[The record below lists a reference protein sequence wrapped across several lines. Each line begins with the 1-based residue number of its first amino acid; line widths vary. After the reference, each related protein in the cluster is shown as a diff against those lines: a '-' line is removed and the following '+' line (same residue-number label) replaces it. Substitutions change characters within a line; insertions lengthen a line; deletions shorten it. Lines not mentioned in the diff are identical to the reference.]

1 MVANRKTILIVDDDE
16 VILRVLERDLEQAGF
31 AVVKAGNGKEALE
44 IVSRDTVDIVI
55 SDISMPEMDGLAF
68 CEQLRRRPAC
78 ADIPFIFLTV
88 HGGEQ
93 AKIRG
98 LRSGADDY
106 VVKPFNTGD
115 LIARA
120 EILYDRIQ
128 RKRSGDTL
136 KGNLREVGL
145 CEILQLF
152 ELTRKRGVLHV
163 DTDAGKGTIAFAD
176 GTLMD
181 ATWNDLQGED
191 AVLEMFAL
199 AAGNFRF
206 QSQEVSSG
214 TIGQSISFMLME
226 AARLTDELAAFADH
240 IPSATTLLRLQKPF
254 EGDDADAHSASRAIT
269 DGCADLAAL
278 QRALRMSAVRLGL
291 AVGKLIAGGFVTMG
305 GAPPA
310 DEAGQAVAGVAR
322 PVKILVAFTD
332 DRMLSRCLSLMGE
345 PGDHPLKR
353 SGLSES
359 SRVTV
364 GSQVYDLFCLRG
376 EKRFS
381 FMWEL
386 VLRTSTGALYLLT
399 TDDDAEHAAF
409 FSAKPTSLRKP
420 VVRVS
425 LGTTLRHSDGVRVV
439 ATPDDMR
446 QALEAVRTSA
456 A

>member
-1 MVANRKTILIVDDDE
+1 
-16 VILRVLERDLEQAGF
+16 
-31 AVVKAGNGKEALE
+31 
-44 IVSRDTVDIVI
+44 
-55 SDISMPEMDGLAF
+55 MPEMDGLAF
-68 CEQLRRRPAC
+68 CERLRQRPDC

-106 VVKPFNTGD
+106 LVKPVNTGD

-128 RKRSGDTL
+128 RKRSMGTL
-136 KGNLREVGL
+136 EGNLREVGL

-152 ELTRKRGVLHV
+152 ELTRKRGVLYV
-163 DTDAGKGTIAFAD
+163 DAAGGKGTISLAD

-181 ATWNDLQGED
+181 AAWNDLQGED
-191 AVLEMFAL
+191 ALLEMFAL
-199 AAGNFRF
+199 TDGTFRF
-206 QSQEVSSG
+206 QSGEVSSG

-240 IPSATTLLRLQKPF
+240 IPAGTTPLQPEK
-254 EGDDADAHSASRAIT
+254 
-269 DGCADLAAL
+269 
-278 QRALRMSAVRLGL
+278 AVRGGRRRCPP
-291 AVGKLIAGGFVTMG
+291 GKPGDRRGAHRSRRRPAGAADVRRQARSG
-305 GAPPA
+305 GQESWSREDSSPREVSSRQRKPTGRPRGAA
-310 DEAGQAVAGVAR
+310 K
-322 PVKILVAFTD
+322 PVKILIAFTD
-332 DRMLSRCLSLMGE
+332 DRMLSKCLLLMGD
-345 PGDHPLKR
+345 PGSHPTKR

-359 SRVTV
+359 SRVAI
-364 GSQVYDLFCLRG
+364 GDRVYDVVCLRG
-376 EKRFS
+376 EKRFA

-386 VLRTSTGALYLLT
+386 VLRTSTGALFLLT

-409 FSAKPTSLRKP
+409 FAARAASLRKP
-420 VVRVS
+420 VVRVR
-425 LGTTLRHSDGVRVV
+425 LGAAPHQGDEVRVL

-446 QALEAVRTSA
+446 QALETVRMSA